1 MKPSNRRTPSGPSAI
16 EMRRRHR
23 AILSIPKC
31 VAATGLAALL
41 AAAPAPC
48 PAAKTPSG
56 APPPDAQANLS
67 LRQEIDHSLIRGCD
81 WLRLQQTASGAFSE
95 ERTPALTALALTA
108 LLRSG
113 TERTPAQMAGIEK
126 GYAFIR
132 SHAKPDGGIYA
143 ESLSNYNTALSL
155 LALLQKSDPID
166 AALIAGA
173 RNFLVNQQARNMI
186 RPELDGGVG
195 YGPTGVSP
203 KRAHPDLDNTMVSL
217 EALRAFE
224 LAYKAREQNQ
234 PDSSQHPFD
243 WKAAAAFVSR
253 CQNLASSNPQPWVAD
268 SKSERGGFVYYP
280 GFSNAG
286 EAREEAGRKA
296 LRSSGSMSYAGL
308 LSFIYAEIPGDDPRI
323 TAARAWLHDNFTL
336 AENPGLGQQGLFYYY
351 HLMAKALAAS
361 GTKTLET
368 EGAPHDWA
376 RELGIELINRQQ
388 SGGFWVNDTGRW
400 MEKNEVLVTSYC
412 LLTLELLRT
421 RL

>member
-1 MKPSNRRTPSGPSAI
+1 MFHSAHFKNRSNARKWVAVSS
-16 EMRRRHR
+16 
-23 AILSIPKC
+23 
-31 VAATGLAALL
+31 VAALFAT
-41 AAAPAPC
+41 APTPC
-48 PAAKTPSG
+48 PAANDTPG
-56 APPPDAQANLS
+56 NLPRNAQANQS
-67 LRQEIDHSLIRGCD
+67 LRQEIEHSIARACQ

-113 TERTPAQMAGIEK
+113 TEHTPAQQAGIEK
-126 GYAFIR
+126 GYGFLRAN
-132 SHAKPDGGIYA
+132 AKPDGGIYA
-143 ESLSNYNTALSL
+143 EGLSNYNTALSL
-155 LALLQKSDPID
+155 LALLQKSEPVD

-173 RNFLVNQQARNMI
+173 RDFLVNQQARHMV

-224 LAYKAREQNQ
+224 LAYKAREQNLQ
-234 PDSSQHPFD
+234 DSTPHPFD

-253 CQNLASSNPQPWVAD
+253 CQNLAVSNPQPWVAD
-268 SKSERGGFVYYP
+268 SKPERGGFVYYP

-286 EAREEAGRKA
+286 ETQEEDGRKA

-323 TAARAWLHDNFTL
+323 TAAREWLHDHFTL
-336 AENPGLGQQGLFYYY
+336 TENPGLGKQGLFYYY

-361 GTKTLET
+361 GTTTLQT
-368 EGAPHDWA
+368 KGTTHDWA
-376 RELGIELINRQQ
+376 RELGIELINRQE

-412 LLTLELLRT
+412 LLTLELLRN

>member
-1 MKPSNRRTPSGPSAI
+1 MMSPSLRRLPLFQAAFFEHHHGPL
-16 EMRRRHR
+16 MG
-23 AILSIPKC
+23 LPKWFAVC
-31 VAATGLAALL
+31 G
-41 AAAPAPC
+41 AAAFLAVAPASSQ
-48 PAAKTPSG
+48 AAQD
-56 APPPDAQANLS
+56 APGTLPRDAQANQS
-67 LRQEIDHSLIRGCD
+67 LRREIEHSIARGCD
-81 WLRLQQTASGAFSE
+81 WLRLQQNASGAFSE

-108 LLRSG
+108 LLRAG
-113 TERTPAQMAGIEK
+113 TEAAPAQLAGLEK
-126 GYAFIR
+126 GFAFIR

-155 LALLQKSDPID
+155 LALLQKSEPGD
-166 AALIAGA
+166 AALISGA
-173 RNFLVNQQARNMI
+173 RNFLVNQQAHHMV

-203 KRAHPDLDNTMVSL
+203 KRAHPDLDNTLVSL

-224 LAYKAREQNQ
+224 LAYKAREQSQ
-234 PDSSQHPFD
+234 PDSTQHPFD

-253 CQNLASSNPQPWVAD
+253 CQNLATSNPQPWVAD
-268 SKSERGGFVYYP
+268 SKSDRGGFVYYP

-286 EAREEAGRKA
+286 EVQQENGRKA

-308 LSFIYAEIPGDDPRI
+308 LSFIYAEIPENDPR
-323 TAARAWLHDNFTL
+323 TAAAQAWLHDNFTL
-336 AENPGLGQQGLFYYY
+336 EENPGLGKQGLFYYY

-368 EGAPHDWA
+368 KGATHDWA
-376 RELGIELINRQQ
+376 RELGIELINRQE

-412 LLTLELLRT
+412 LLTLELLRN